1 MDGSWNRFDYS
12 MHFKANE
19 RYSRRVS
26 QIQTLGS
33 INTNMSHAKVTNISY
48 RGSSPQYVL
57 VLIAMTPSLSSEH
70 ISLLGGT
77 EYRGLTELLLDA
89 EERLY

>member
-1 MDGSWNRFDYS
+1 
-12 MHFKANE
+12 
-19 RYSRRVS
+19 
-26 QIQTLGS
+26 
-33 INTNMSHAKVTNISY
+33 
-48 RGSSPQYVL
+48 
-57 VLIAMTPSLSSEH
+57 MTPSLSSEQ